1 MIPFVDSGKRLRSR
15 QEAKD
20 DFCHNFDRCVNGRQ
34 LLIEKFMGTIRKQ
47 TIDLLK
53 SMGWR
58 FSVNEDGCIFL
69 GTKSDFTWSILFLQ
83 ADEDNRRL
91 VNVAYLPLQLPQ
103 DQVLSVLGEINK
115 IHIGSVNAAYL
126 ILDEEVRCLGA
137 RAVMDIPAEGIHPKL
152 FDYFLRSTCGL
163 LDNSFRRIML
173 AAFGAEENIPN
184 IIGME
189 QEGTLFFCPRCKKLF
204 LVPYNEY
211 DGMIYSEQIPCKHC
225 GNIRTLPSSDLSL
238 CSTYRQIWKSMEE
251 ERNNKNDN
259 NENR

>member
-1 MIPFVDSGKRLRSR
+1 MR
-15 QEAKD
+15 
-20 DFCHNFDRCVNGRQ
+20 
-34 LLIEKFMGTIRKQ
+34 TIRKQ

-69 GTKSDFTWSILFLQ
+69 GTKSNFTWFILFLQ

-91 VNVAYLPLQLPQ
+91 VNMAYLPLRLPQ
-103 DQVLSVLGEINK
+103 DKVLSVLGEINK

-184 IIGME
+184 IIGMG

-211 DGMIYSEQIPCKHC
+211 DGMVYSEQIPCKHC
-225 GNIRTLPSSDLSL
+225 GSIRTLPSSSLSL
-238 CSTYRQIWKSMEE
+238 YSTYRQIWKSMEE
-251 ERNNKNDN
+251 ERNHKNGN